1 MFFKKPGGVSWLIVF
16 LGNPGPRYEMT
27 RHNAGFMAADAMAKE
42 KNVNIN
48 KARFKA
54 LTATCDIGGESV
66 LLMKPQTFMNLSG
79 DAVAQAARFYKIPPE
94 HVIVVSDE
102 ISLRIGKL
110 RIRTKGSAGGHNG
123 LKDIIAKLGTD
134 AFPRIRIGVGAP
146 PHPDYDMADW
156 VLSSFKNQDAEDMK
170 AAAKKAEKMAIEDA
184 RFVLPNACATK
195 MIVTMNARS
204 LMNFFSHRCCNRAQW
219 EIRELAEEMY
229 RLVYQVAPT
238 LFRNAGPSCTCGGCT
253 EGKMTCGKAAE
264 VREKYRKIREE
275 MSK

>member
-79 DAVAQAARFYKIPPE
+79 DAVAQATKFYKIPPE
-94 HVIVVSDE
+94 RVIVVSDE
-102 ISLRIGKL
+102 ISLPIGKL

-156 VLSSFKNQDAEDMK
+156 VLSSFKNQDAEDML
-170 AAAKKAEKMAIEDA
+170 AAAA
-184 RFVLPNACATK
+184 RAAQAAQCYITQGADRA
-195 MIVTMNARS
+195 MNRF
-204 LMNFFSHRCCNRAQW
+204 N
-219 EIRELAEEMY
+219 
-229 RLVYQVAPT
+229 
-238 LFRNAGPSCTCGGCT
+238 
-253 EGKMTCGKAAE
+253 
-264 VREKYRKIREE
+264 
-275 MSK
+275 